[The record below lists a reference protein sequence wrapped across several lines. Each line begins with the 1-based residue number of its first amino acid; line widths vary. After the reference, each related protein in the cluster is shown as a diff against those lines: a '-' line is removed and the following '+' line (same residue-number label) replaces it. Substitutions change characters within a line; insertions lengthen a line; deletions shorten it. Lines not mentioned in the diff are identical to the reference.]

1 MSRAPAWHLGAACA
15 IAALAAALYLPFL
28 GNPLV
33 FDDKIF
39 FNGRLFSYY
48 ATHPLGFDLR
58 LPAYFS
64 LAMTEVLWNSV
75 AAQRIVSLVLHA
87 TCALAL
93 YRLLFDLQRAA
104 LGPQAEAD
112 AGLRA
117 ALGAAAFAL
126 HPVAVYGAAYLVQ
139 RSIVLATLFSLLSAV
154 LFLRGLRRGSHADA
168 LSAALLFSLAV
179 LSKEHAILL
188 PAAALPLLAL
198 AGPGRRFGLRH
209 AAIYLAACAPAAS
222 FVALRSLGVI
232 GGVYEEAFG
241 AIAAQIES
249 SSGGDI
255 SGQPLALSAVTQAG
269 LFFRY
274 LALWFWPHTGAM
286 AIDLRVDFMA
296 TWSPAWIAF
305 KVFAFIACAGAGLAL
320 LLRRGAA
327 GMAGFGLLW
336 FWVLFLVEFSAA
348 RFQEP
353 FVLYRSYLWGPGAA
367 CVAVALLTRLPR
379 LPALAAELV
388 RLNVDII
395 VAAGGN
401 STASATKQA
410 TQTIPVVMTNVTDPV
425 GFGFIA
431 SLARPGANITGLTAI
446 SSDLGGKRLE
456 LLQETFPKAARIAV
470 LLDPGDASKI
480 VELKEIQAAAKALG
494 VKLQVIEVRN
504 PSDFQ
509 GAFKAAAKERAG
521 ALLVLQSAV
530 TNTGRKT
537 IVELATKNRL
547 PTMWAESGLMDS
559 GGLMSYG
566 PNYGD
571 LFRRAATFVDKIL
584 KGTKPA
590 DLPVEQPM
598 KFEFV
603 INLNAAKQI
612 GLTVP
617 PNVLAR
623 ADRVLK

>member
-379 LPALAAELV
+379 LPALAAGLV
-388 RLNVDII
+388 
-395 VAAGGN
+395 AC
-401 STASATKQA
+401 
-410 TQTIPVVMTNVTDPV
+410 
-425 GFGFIA
+425 
-431 SLARPGANITGLTAI
+431 
-446 SSDLGGKRLE
+446 
-456 LLQETFPKAARIAV
+456 AV
-470 LLDPGDASKI
+470 LANGAHDRLTTFSSPLRLWED
-480 VELKEIQAAAKALG
+480 AAAKLPDEPVPWGSRTLYGVGREYLYAGMPEKAVEATERCIRLYPKTADCYYARGAIHLHLEQFEPAARYLQLAVAL
-494 VKLQVIEVRN
+494 
-504 PSDFQ
+504 
-509 GAFKAAAKERAG
+509 
-521 ALLVLQSAV
+521 
-530 TNTGRKT
+530 
-537 IVELATKNRL
+537 
-547 PTMWAESGLMDS
+547 
-559 GGLMSYG
+559 
-566 PNYGD
+566 
-571 LFRRAATFVDKIL
+571 
-584 KGTKPA
+584 KPA
-590 DLPVEQPM
+590 DAVIYHRLGLALEGLKRIEDAKAMYRRAVELGYRAGD
-598 KFEFV
+598 FE
-603 INLNAAKQI
+603 LQRLEST
-612 GLTVP
+612 GGGS
-617 PNVLAR
+617 AR
-623 ADRVLK
+623 RK